1 MAGIDNVNLDSPGWV
16 LTGAHTVN
24 GRIVPGKISFL
35 RLRSNNIRPTRA
47 ASTANVPIT
56 VPAISP
62 ELKPLVDK
70 AFVEAVGDEVSV
82 AALSEALAECV
93 GTGVKIVEESTRV
106 DEHWL
111 KVLLL
116 WTMLSFVNKSRTQ
129 VLQNR

>member
-62 ELKPLVDK
+62 ELLKPLVDK
-70 AFVEAVGDEVSV
+70 VFVEAVGDEVSV
-82 AALSEALAECV
+82 AALSEALVECV
-93 GTGVKIVEESTRV
+93 GTGVKIVEEPT
-106 DEHWL
+106 
-111 KVLLL
+111 
-116 WTMLSFVNKSRTQ
+116 
-129 VLQNR
+129 